1 MKNKENKRS
10 KASCIL
16 LSAIFIGYVAAYTL
30 GTFLIK
36 DRDFSEMEN
45 RTLAQKPELTT
56 EKVFSG
62 EFESGFESYMSD
74 QIFVKDAMMS
84 LKTCCDYFSGKT
96 YQNGV
101 YFGKDGYMLQRYTQ
115 NTAQV
120 EKNISYINTFADKL
134 GKPVDFI
141 LAPNAIDLNADKLPA
156 GAVTDDQ
163 DETIALVQSKLSQ
176 NVTLFSA
183 RDTLADLQK
192 QGVQAY
198 YRTDHHWTSSAARA
212 VCDAWLNTI
221 GYAGTGDEYEYRAV
235 PDFYGTLYSK
245 APASFVKPDTF
256 GYFANK
262 SAKYTVKYE
271 KENKFAYDITD
282 TSYLTKKDKYASYF
296 GGNFAQLKITSD
308 SAERSKEKILVLKDS
323 YANSMVQYLAD
334 KFDEVYMVDLR
345 YSHFDAVSEMVEKYG
360 IDRVLLVYNVDFI
373 NEDTNFIWLE

>member
-16 LSAIFIGYVAAYTL
+16 LTAIFIGYVAAYTL

-36 DRDFSEMEN
+36 DRNFSEMEN

-84 LKTCCDYFSGKT
+84 LKTCCDYFLGKT

-101 YFGKDGYMLQRYTQ
+101 YFAKDGYMLQRYTQ

-156 GAVTDDQ
+156 GAVTDSQ
-163 DETIALVQSKLSQ
+163 DDTIALVQSKLSQ

-198 YRTDHHWTSSAARA
+198 YRTDHHWTSSATLNKVGHARQRIRG
-212 VCDAWLNTI
+212 N
-221 GYAGTGDEYEYRAV
+221 V
-235 PDFYGTLYSK
+235 P
-245 APASFVKPDTF
+245 
-256 GYFANK
+256 
-262 SAKYTVKYE
+262 
-271 KENKFAYDITD
+271 
-282 TSYLTKKDKYASYF
+282 
-296 GGNFAQLKITSD
+296 
-308 SAERSKEKILVLKDS
+308 
-323 YANSMVQYLAD
+323 
-334 KFDEVYMVDLR
+334 
-345 YSHFDAVSEMVEKYG
+345 
-360 IDRVLLVYNVDFI
+360 
-373 NEDTNFIWLE
+373 